1 MVRPSQVACASPGR
15 GPSQGHDFVISTRTN
30 EAWTTTKAAGAKLG
44 GGAFGVLAKLAEA
57 LVIQRARDMG
67 FPI

>member
-1 MVRPSQVACASPGR
+1 M
-15 GPSQGHDFVISTRTN
+15 ISTRTN